1 VEGIPLWAQIT
12 ALIVLLL
19 VSAFFSMAETAMMAL
34 SRIRLRHLV
43 RQGSVAARRTQGLLD
58 RTDRLLSVI
67 LIGNSFANS
76 AITALFTALTLMYFG
91 EHRWY
96 LAAATVLI
104 AFTILVFS
112 EVTPKVIGATYPEP
126 LALASSWV
134 LKALSALA
142 RPIVWFVNLFVHAIL
157 RALRIPQA
165 VAGASPNLT
174 AQEMRT
180 AVLESGGFIIGKHR
194 SMLLNLFDLEQL
206 TVDDVMAPRAA
217 IEALD
222 IEQPAAALVGQLTS
236 CYHNKL
242 LVYEGDI
249 GRVLGLLHVRK
260 MLPVLSQ
267 GEFSAEAVRE
277 VLTPP
282 YYIPTGT
289 SLLQQLQMFQENRQR
304 LGLVVDEYGE
314 LVGLVTVDDI
324 VEEIV
329 GEFTTPAPG
338 SGQAGVR
345 WGPSGQLIVD
355 GAASLRLLNRR
366 LGLSLPVDGPK
377 TLNGLILERLEQIPD
392 GPCCLRIPGCI
403 IEIVQVQDQAVRSV
417 RLIRTAAAAAN
428 EP

>member
-1 VEGIPLWAQIT
+1 VESLPHWAQAA
-12 ALIVLLL
+12 ALLILLA
-19 VSAFFSMAETAMMAL
+19 VSAFFSMAETAMMSL

-43 RQGSVAARRTQGLLD
+43 RQGSVAARRTQQMLD

-76 AITALFTALTLMYFG
+76 AITALFTALTLLYFG
-91 EHRWY
+91 DHRWN
-96 LAAATVLI
+96 LALATVLI
-104 AFTILVFS
+104 AFVILVFS

-126 LALASSWV
+126 LALFSSAI
-134 LKALSALA
+134 LKMLAALA
-142 RPIVWFVNLFVHAIL
+142 TPVVWFVNLFVHAIL
-157 RALRIPQA
+157 RTLRIPRST
-165 VAGASPNLT
+165 GGSSSRLT
-174 AQEMRT
+174 ADEMRT
-180 AVLESGGFIIGKHR
+180 AVLESGGLIVGKHR
-194 SMLLNLFDLEQL
+194 SMLLNLFDLERL

-222 IEQPAAALVGQLTS
+222 IEQPLATLSDQLTS

-260 MLPVLSQ
+260 LLPVLSQ
-267 GEFSAEAVRE
+267 GQLSAETIRE
-277 VLTPP
+277 LLAAP

-338 SGQAGVR
+338 SVHSGIG
-345 WGPSGQLIVD
+345 WGPAGQLVVD

-366 LGLSLPVDGPK
+366 LGLSLPLDGPK
-377 TLNGLILERLEQIPD
+377 TLNGLILERFEQIPD
-392 GPCCLRIPGCI
+392 GPCCLRLPGCI
-403 IEIVQVQDQAVRSV
+403 IEVIQVQDQSVRSV
-417 RLIRTAAAAAN
+417 RLIRTSTTAAV
-428 EP
+428 ET

>member
-1 VEGIPLWAQIT
+1 VENLPLWAQIA
-12 ALIVLLL
+12 ALVVLLAL
-19 VSAFFSMAETAMMAL
+19 SAFFSMAETAMMAL

-43 RQGSVAARRTQGLLD
+43 RQGSVAARRTQALLD

-67 LIGNSFANS
+67 LIGNAFANS
-76 AITALFTALTLMYFG
+76 AITALFTALILWYFG
-91 EHRWY
+91 DHHWH
-96 LAAATVLI
+96 LAMATVVI

-112 EVTPKVIGATYPEP
+112 EVTPKVIGASYPEP
-126 LALASSWV
+126 LALVSSSTLKFLSV
-134 LKALSALA
+134 LAT
-142 RPIVWFVNLFVHAIL
+142 PVVWFVNLFVHAIL
-157 RALRIPQA
+157 GALRIRPI
-165 VAGASPNLT
+165 GEGSSSRLT
-174 AQEMRT
+174 PEEMRT
-180 AVLESGGFIIGKHR
+180 AVLESGSFIVGKHR

-222 IEQPAAALVGQLTS
+222 IELPAAALNDQLTS

-249 GRVLGLLHVRK
+249 SRVLGMLHVRK
-260 MLPVLSQ
+260 LLPVLSA
-267 GEFSAEAVRE
+267 GPPSHETIRE
-277 VLTPP
+277 LLAAP

-338 SGQAGVR
+338 GGQSGVR
-345 WGPSGQLIVD
+345 WGPSGQVVVD
-355 GAASLRLLNRR
+355 GAAALRLLNRR
-366 LGLSLPVDGPK
+366 LSLSLPLDGPK
-377 TLNGLILERLEQIPD
+377 TLNGLILERLEQIPE
-392 GPCCLRIPGCI
+392 GPCCLRLPGCVL
-403 IEIVQVQDQAVRSV
+403 EIVQVQDQAVRSV
-417 RLIRTAAAAAN
+417 RLIRTT
-428 EP
+428 P

>member
-417 RLIRTAAAAAN
+417 RLIRTTAAAAN